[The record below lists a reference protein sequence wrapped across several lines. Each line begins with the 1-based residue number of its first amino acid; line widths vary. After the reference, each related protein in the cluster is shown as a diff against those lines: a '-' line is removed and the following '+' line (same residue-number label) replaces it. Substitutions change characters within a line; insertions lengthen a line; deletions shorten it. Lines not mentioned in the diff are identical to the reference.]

1 MVNPVGL
8 APTVLSFDKTKLK
21 VWGHRYSAHGSRSGP
36 RFDSPL
42 LTDHDL
48 AGVSEVMDPPTPKA
62 DRLEPELA
70 VNAHDV
76 LLLVLPPGNDPRSI
90 GYQPIA
96 LPLSYRRM
104 MVPLRRIELRLRPCR
119 GRALPLS

>member
-1 MVNPVGL
+1 MLVVRG
-8 APTVLSFDKTKLK
+8 
-21 VWGHRYSAHGSRSGP
+21 GSP
-36 RFDSPL
+36 RFRSESSTLKRRAPSHPARDPRGSLAFQGTL
-42 LTDHDL
+42 LAHHDL